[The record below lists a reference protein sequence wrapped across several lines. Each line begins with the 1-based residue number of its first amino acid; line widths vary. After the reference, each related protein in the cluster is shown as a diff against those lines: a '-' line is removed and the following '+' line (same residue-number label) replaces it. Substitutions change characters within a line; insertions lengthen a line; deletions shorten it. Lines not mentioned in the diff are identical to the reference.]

1 MDYEVVTD
9 LNKSDIFNVA
19 HKFTSLKGSEF
30 NPLEIDFLFAFVTQ
44 IDEKD
49 EAFKEYRIDKATLE
63 EKMNRRLENKRIS
76 TLFKSLIG
84 KYIEAEDEKKI
95 RTYSIFDTL
104 VFDKEEKVYT
114 VQFSSKMKPFLLKLK
129 PYTKGYLSDIFKL
142 ESTYSKK
149 LYLLCAQWRTAGS
162 FKIKVDKLMEEL
174 GIKEGSTY
182 STYGEFKRKVLKT
195 AEKNMLE
202 KSSIYFEY
210 KEKKIGARVDEITF
224 IIKTNRTRKEE
235 EPKLFELELSD
246 TQKELNK
253 YVGSKIE
260 GHIIKGFRVTDTDIF
275 VETDAGDYRFLNL
288 ETLKNRY
295 KNKHGHHRVHSLFL
309 HTHTYKRACD

>member
-260 GHIIKGFRVTDTDIF
+260 GHIIKGFRVVESDIY
-275 VETDAGDYRFLNL
+275 VETDVGDYRFLNI
-288 ETLKNRY
+288 ETLKQQIQR
-295 KNKHGHHRVHSLFL
+295 
-309 HTHTYKRACD
+309 D

>member
-149 LYLLCAQWRTAGS
+149 LNLLCAQWRTAGS

-260 GHIIKGFRVTDTDIF
+260 GHIIRGFRVVESDIY
-275 VETDAGDYRFLNL
+275 VETDVGDYRFFNI
-288 ETLKNRY
+288 ETLKQQ
-295 KNKHGHHRVHSLFL
+295 V
-309 HTHTYKRACD
+309 KRD

>member
-246 TQKELNK
+246 TQNELNK

-275 VETDAGDYRFLNL
+275 VETDAGDYRFLNIQ
-288 ETLKNRY
+288 TLK
-295 KNKHGHHRVHSLFL
+295 KQIQK
-309 HTHTYKRACD
+309 

>member
-260 GHIIKGFRVTDTDIF
+260 GHIIRGFRVVESDIY
-275 VETDAGDYRFLNL
+275 VETDVGEYRFLNI
-288 ETLKNRY
+288 ETLKQQIQR
-295 KNKHGHHRVHSLFL
+295 S
-309 HTHTYKRACD
+309 

>member
-260 GHIIKGFRVTDTDIF
+260 GHIIRGFRVVESDIY
-275 VETDAGDYRFLNL
+275 VETDVGDYRFLNI
-288 ETLKNRY
+288 ETLRENIK
-295 KNKHGHHRVHSLFL
+295 G
-309 HTHTYKRACD
+309 

>member
-260 GHIIKGFRVTDTDIF
+260 GHIIRGFRVVESDIY
-275 VETDAGDYRFLNL
+275 VETDIGDYRFLNI
-288 ETLKNRY
+288 ETLKQQ
-295 KNKHGHHRVHSLFL
+295 V
-309 HTHTYKRACD
+309 KRD

>member
-260 GHIIKGFRVTDTDIF
+260 GHIIRGFRVVQSDIY
-275 VETDAGDYRFLNL
+275 VETDVGDYRFLNL
-288 ETLKNRY
+288 ETLK
-295 KNKHGHHRVHSLFL
+295 KQIQK
-309 HTHTYKRACD
+309 

>member
-246 TQKELNK
+246 TQKELDK
-253 YVGSKIE
+253 FIGSKIE
-260 GHIIKGFRVTDTDIF
+260 GHIIRGFRVVESDIY
-275 VETDAGDYRFLNL
+275 VETDVGDYRFLNI
-288 ETLKNRY
+288 ETLKQQIQR
-295 KNKHGHHRVHSLFL
+295 
-309 HTHTYKRACD
+309 T

>member
-260 GHIIKGFRVTDTDIF
+260 GHIIRGFRVVESDIY
-275 VETDAGDYRFLNL
+275 VETDIGDYRFLNI
-288 ETLKNRY
+288 ETLKQQIQ
-295 KNKHGHHRVHSLFL
+295 K
-309 HTHTYKRACD
+309 

>member
-1 MDYEVVTD
+1 MDYEVITD
-9 LNKSDIFNVA
+9 LNRSDIFNVA

-63 EKMNRRLENKRIS
+63 EKMDRRLETKRIS

-104 VFDKEEKVYT
+104 IYDKEEKVYT
-114 VQFSSKMKPFLLKLK
+114 VQFSSKMKPFLLKLQ

-149 LYLLCAQWRTAGS
+149 IYLLCAQWRKAGR
-162 FKIKVDKLMEEL
+162 FKIKVDKLMQEL
-174 GIKEGSTY
+174 GVPEGSNLTD
-182 STYGEFKRKVLKT
+182 YGQFKRKILKT

-210 KEKKIGARVDEITF
+210 QEKKKGKKVDEITF
-224 IIKTNRTRKEE
+224 IIKTNRTHKDE

-260 GHIIKGFRVTDTDIF
+260 GHIIQGFRVTNTDIF
-275 VETDAGDYRFLNL
+275 VETDVG
-288 ETLKNRY
+288 
-295 KNKHGHHRVHSLFL
+295 
-309 HTHTYKRACD
+309 

>member
-260 GHIIKGFRVTDTDIF
+260 GHIIRGFRVVESDIY
-275 VETDAGDYRFLNL
+275 VETDVGDYRFLNI
-288 ETLKNRY
+288 ETLKKQIQR
-295 KNKHGHHRVHSLFL
+295 R
-309 HTHTYKRACD
+309 

>member
-260 GHIIKGFRVTDTDIF
+260 GHIIRGFRVVESDIY
-275 VETDAGDYRFLNL
+275 VETDVGDYRFLNI
-288 ETLKNRY
+288 ETLK
-295 KNKHGHHRVHSLFL
+295 KQIQK
-309 HTHTYKRACD
+309 

>member
-149 LYLLCAQWRTAGS
+149 LYLLCAQWRAAGS

-235 EPKLFELELSD
+235 ELKLFELELSD

-260 GHIIKGFRVTDTDIF
+260 GHIIQGFRATNTDIF

-288 ETLKNRY
+288 ETLK
-295 KNKHGHHRVHSLFL
+295 KQIQK
-309 HTHTYKRACD
+309 

>member
-253 YVGSKIE
+253 YVGFKIE
-260 GHIIKGFRVTDTDIF
+260 GHIIRGFRVVESDIY
-275 VETDAGDYRFLNL
+275 VETDIGDYRFLNI
-288 ETLKNRY
+288 ETLKQQIQ
-295 KNKHGHHRVHSLFL
+295 K
-309 HTHTYKRACD
+309 

>member
-30 NPLEIDFLFAFVTQ
+30 SPLEIDFLFAFVTQ

-162 FKIKVDKLMEEL
+162 FKIKVDKLMQEL
-174 GIKEGSTY
+174 GVPDGSTY

-224 IIKTNRTRKEE
+224 IIKTNRTLKDE

-260 GHIIKGFRVTDTDIF
+260 GHIIRGFRVVESDIY
-275 VETDAGDYRFLNL
+275 VETDVGDYRFLNI
-288 ETLKNRY
+288 ETLK
-295 KNKHGHHRVHSLFL
+295 KQIQK
-309 HTHTYKRACD
+309 

>member
-260 GHIIKGFRVTDTDIF
+260 GHIIRGFRVVQSDIY
-275 VETDAGDYRFLNL
+275 VETDVGDYRFLNI
-288 ETLKNRY
+288 ETLKQ
-295 KNKHGHHRVHSLFL
+295 VLS
-309 HTHTYKRACD
+309 

>member
-224 IIKTNRTRKEE
+224 IIKTNRTHKAE
-235 EPKLFELELSD
+235 EPKLFELELSN

-260 GHIIKGFRVTDTDIF
+260 GHIIRGFRVVQSDIY
-275 VETDAGDYRFLNL
+275 VETDVGDYRFLNI
-288 ETLKNRY
+288 ETLKQQIQR
-295 KNKHGHHRVHSLFL
+295 
-309 HTHTYKRACD
+309 T

>member
-260 GHIIKGFRVTDTDIF
+260 RHIIPGF
-275 VETDAGDYRFLNL
+275 
-288 ETLKNRY
+288 
-295 KNKHGHHRVHSLFL
+295 
-309 HTHTYKRACD
+309 

>member
-260 GHIIKGFRVTDTDIF
+260 GHIIRGFRVVESDIY
-275 VETDAGDYRFLNL
+275 VETDVGDYRFLNL
-288 ETLKNRY
+288 ETLK
-295 KNKHGHHRVHSLFL
+295 KQIQK
-309 HTHTYKRACD
+309 

>member
-260 GHIIKGFRVTDTDIF
+260 GHIIRGFRVVESDIY
-275 VETDAGDYRFLNL
+275 VETDVGDYRFFNI
-288 ETLKNRY
+288 ETLKQQV
-295 KNKHGHHRVHSLFL
+295 KI
-309 HTHTYKRACD
+309 

>member
-260 GHIIKGFRVTDTDIF
+260 GHIIRGFRVVESDIY
-275 VETDAGDYRFLNL
+275 VETDVGDYRFFNI
-288 ETLKNRY
+288 ETLKQQ
-295 KNKHGHHRVHSLFL
+295 V
-309 HTHTYKRACD
+309 KRD